1 MDVNLRDKRALL
13 EDALEF
19 FRGNILTLLQLE
31 NILSTVNYLN
41 GSIRQY
47 RSNISR
53 KKPAIFQNLISL
65 FLILKVALKYCWTA
79 EANFSPGIWPVC
91 YVVIHV
97 RNIC

>member
-1 MDVNLRDKRALL
+1 MDVNLRNKRALL

-31 NILSTVNYLN
+31 NILCTVNYLN

-65 FLILKVALKYCWTA
+65 FLILKVALKYCGTA